1 MELARR
7 RKTGRPKLTIR
18 PEEVEEWR
26 YKLELAKE
34 WDLSRK
40 QFSPEIK
47 KELKAIEQDL
57 IGFDQ
62 DFAEEILR
70 QLAEATIKYDGN
82 KALRLRYTWSIIKGM
97 AAKNQLE
104 ILLLIQMIAV
114 HHAALNHAARLGDST
129 DLEQSETCANILNKL
144 ARTYSDQMTTLH
156 RCRSGPELR
165 LVQNVSVA
173 DGGQAIVGNVTQ
185 NAAEKGQP
193 TTTTSPPLVAD
204 QCGMAMPI
212 IENEDQLAT
221 AVPHVEP
228 AQETTPRAT
237 RRKRRE

>member
-1 MELARR
+1 MNLS
-7 RKTGRPKLTIR
+7 
-18 PEEVEEWR
+18 PEEVEDFR
-26 YKLELAKE
+26 NKLELAKQ

-40 QFSPEIK
+40 QFSPDIK
-47 KELKAIEQDL
+47 EELKAIEKDL
-57 IGFDQ
+57 SGFDQ

-129 DLEQSETCANILNKL
+129 DLERSETCANILNKL
-144 ARTYSDQMTTLH
+144 ARTYTDQMTTLH

-173 DGGQAIVGNVTQ
+173 DGGRAIVGNVTQ
-185 NAAEKGQP
+185 NAAEKGRP
-193 TTTTSPPLVAD
+193 TAMTSPPLVAD
-204 QCGMAMPI
+204 QSGMAMPI
-212 IENEDQLAT
+212 IETEDQLAT
-221 AVPHVEP
+221 AVPHI
-228 AQETTPRAT
+228 ETAPRAT
-237 RRKRRE
+237 KRKRRE

>member
-1 MELARR
+1 MALS
-7 RKTGRPKLTIR
+7 
-18 PEEVEEWR
+18 PEEIESWR
-26 YKLELAKE
+26 RKLELAKE

-40 QFSPEIK
+40 QFSSDIK
-47 KELKAIEQDL
+47 KELNAIEKDL

-62 DFAEEILR
+62 DFSEEILR

-97 AAKNQLE
+97 APKNQLE
-104 ILLLIQMIAV
+104 VLLLIQMIAV

-144 ARTYSDQMTTLH
+144 TRTYTDQMTTLH

-165 LVQNVSVA
+165 LVQNVSVS

-185 NAAEKGQP
+185 NAAEKRQP
-193 TTTTSPPLVAD
+193 AATTSPPLVTD
-204 QCGMAMPI
+204 QSDMAMPI
-212 IENEDQLAT
+212 IETEDNLAAT
-221 AVPHVEP
+221 VPQIEP
-228 AQETTPRAT
+228 AQEPVLRAT
-237 RRKRRE
+237 KRKRRE

>member
-1 MELARR
+1 MNLS
-7 RKTGRPKLTIR
+7 
-18 PEEVEEWR
+18 PEEVEDFR
-26 YKLELAKE
+26 NKLELAKE

-40 QFSPEIK
+40 QFSSDIK
-47 KELKAIEQDL
+47 KELKAIEKDL
-57 IGFDQ
+57 SGFDQ

-97 AAKNQLE
+97 APKNQLE

-114 HHAALNHAARLGDST
+114 HHAALKHADGWRIDRF
-129 DLEQSETCANILNKL
+129 ERSETCANILNKL
-144 ARTYSDQMTTLH
+144 ARTYTDQMTTLH

-185 NAAEKGQP
+185 NAAEKGRP
-193 TTTTSPPLVAD
+193 TATTSPPL
-204 QCGMAMPI
+204 G
-212 IENEDQLAT
+212 
-221 AVPHVEP
+221 
-228 AQETTPRAT
+228 
-237 RRKRRE
+237 